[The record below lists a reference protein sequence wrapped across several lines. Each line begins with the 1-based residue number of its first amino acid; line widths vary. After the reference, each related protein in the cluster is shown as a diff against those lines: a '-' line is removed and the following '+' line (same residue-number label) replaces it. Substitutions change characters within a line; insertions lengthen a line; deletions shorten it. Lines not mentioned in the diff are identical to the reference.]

1 MALIDTA
8 PVTSDLE
15 NRFRMACADE
25 LGAQTLYREL
35 RNTVYHREEIPSHIK
50 EDLIRRLDEIIKD
63 EEEHTGSLLFCL
75 NLLNPDIARNMDN
88 GAKGA

>member
-25 LGAQTLYREL
+25 LAAQTLYREL

-75 NLLNPDIARNMDN
+75 NLLNQDIARNMDN

>member
-8 PVTSDLE
+8 PVTSDIE

-25 LGAQTLYREL
+25 LAAQTLYREL
-35 RNTVYHREEIPSHIK
+35 RNSVYHRDDIPSHIK

>member
-8 PVTSDLE
+8 PINSDLE
-15 NRFRMACADE
+15 NRLRLACADE
-25 LGAQTLYREL
+25 LSAQTLYRDL
-35 RNTVYHREEIPSHIK
+35 RNNVYHRDEIPSHIK

>member
-15 NRFRMACADE
+15 NRLRMACADE
-25 LGAQTLYREL
+25 LAAQTLYRDL
-35 RNTVYHREEIPSHIK
+35 KNNVHHREDIPSHVKDDI
-50 EDLIRRLDEIIKD
+50 IRRLNEIIKD

>member
-8 PVTSDLE
+8 PINSDLE
-15 NRFRMACADE
+15 NRLRLACADE
-25 LGAQTLYREL
+25 LSAQTLYRDL
-35 RNTVYHREEIPSHIK
+35 RNTVYHRDDLPSHVK
-50 EDLIRRLDEIIKD
+50 EDLIRRLHEIIKD